1 MDAAAA
7 VPGPSWPELLGAVSL
22 ACDRAMGLPL
32 ETGLATCV
40 VATRLAHVA
49 GLDAG
54 ERGRAY
60 RLALLQHIGCTVENA
75 ELAEIVGDELLMR
88 QHSSILDF
96 TDQRAMFG
104 FMLAHVARANPVL
117 ARPAA
122 LLRAMAGG
130 KRILASAVDIC
141 EGAQLLG
148 RRCGYAADEL
158 ADLAT
163 VYENWDG
170 TGVPAG
176 VVGEDIPRPVQVV
189 QVASLAVNAER
200 LLGAG
205 AAEALLTVRRG
216 RTHAPGLVDAFLAD
230 PARWEPLRGTGSLW
244 DAVIAAEPEPV
255 PAPSQEDV
263 DRALAALGDLADL
276 KSPLLLGHSSGVAD
290 LAAAAARAYGLQTA
304 DVHLV
309 RRAGWVHDVGRVAV
323 SSRIW
328 NARAPLR
335 ADDREQV
342 RLHPYYTDQ
351 VLTRSSFLASLAEVA
366 SAHHERL
373 DGSGYHR
380 GTTGAALGV
389 PARILAAADAYRTKT
404 EERPHRPALSAA
416 DAATHLLTEAAEGR
430 LDEPAVEA
438 VLEAAGQ
445 AQRPTSTRLTPRE
458 IEILAVAA
466 RGSSMREIA
475 RELGISPKTVD
486 GHLQRIY
493 PKIGVSTRGGAT
505 VWVLEHGLL
514 RHEPRVRPGENSP

>member
-1 MDAAAA
+1 MDARAA
-7 VPGPSWPELLGAVSL
+7 VGPSWPELLGAVSL

-40 VATRLAHVA
+40 VASRLADVA
-49 GLDAG
+49 GLDEG
-54 ERGRAY
+54 ERVRAY
-60 RLALLQHIGCTVENA
+60 RLALLQHIGCTVESGEIA
-75 ELAEIVGDELLMR
+75 GIVGDELLMR
-88 QHSSILDF
+88 QHSAILDF

-130 KRILASAVDIC
+130 KRILASAHDIC
-141 EGAQLLG
+141 EGAQMLG
-148 RRCGYAADEL
+148 SRCGYPDTEL
-158 ADLAT
+158 TDLAT

-176 VVGEDIPRPVQVV
+176 VAGEDIPRPVRVV
-189 QVASLAVNAER
+189 QVASLAVNGER
-200 LLGAG
+200 LLGAD
-205 AAEALLTVRRG
+205 AAEELLKVRRG
-216 RTHAPGLVDAFLAD
+216 GTHAPAMVDAFLAD
-230 PARWEPLRGTGSLW
+230 ADRWTPLREASSMW
-244 DAVIAAEPEPV
+244 DAMLAAEPSPSPPV
-255 PAPSQEDV
+255 SAEAA
-263 DRALAALGDLADL
+263 DRALRALGDLADL
-276 KSPLLLGHSSGVAD
+276 KAPCLAGHSSGVAD
-290 LAAAAARAYGLQTA
+290 LAAEAARSYGLAEDQVT
-304 DVHLV
+304 LV

-328 NARAPLR
+328 SATGPLR
-335 ADDREQV
+335 PDDREQV

-351 VLTRSSFLASLAEVA
+351 VLKRSPWLTALAEVA

-380 GTTGAALGV
+380 GTKGAGLGV
-389 PARILAAADAYRTKT
+389 PARILAAADTYRAKV
-404 EERPHRPALSAA
+404 EDRPHRPALAPKDAAAHLRAEA
-416 DAATHLLTEAAEGR
+416 DAGR
-430 LDEPAVEA
+430 LDRPAVEA
-438 VLEAAGQ
+438 VLEAAGDVR
-445 AQRPTSTRLTPRE
+445 RPTSARLTPRE

-505 VWVLEHGLL
+505 VYVLEHGLL
-514 RHEPRVRPGENSP
+514 PR